1 MQGVLLRQSNS
12 VICHLAL
19 TGMCGIYPCSCID
32 VFVFKAQAG
41 GLAAFQS
48 NPEKLKSAVEF
59 AAACGGFTCSK
70 PGAIAA
76 QPTLE
81 EAQTLMK
88 TAKAAV

>member
-1 MQGVLLRQSNS
+1 MHYVFCLCLSVS
-12 VICHLAL
+12 VI
-19 TGMCGIYPCSCID
+19 I
-32 VFVFKAQAG
+32 VQAG
-41 GLAAFQS
+41 GLSTFQG
-48 NPEKLKSAVEF
+48 NPDKLKSAVEF

>member
-1 MQGVLLRQSNS
+1 MSCFARASVSYVIRRQYLGAMHSA
-12 VICHLAL
+12 HLQ
-19 TGMCGIYPCSCID
+19 PCID
-32 VFVFKAQAG
+32 ASRKAQAG
-41 GLAAFQS
+41 GLASFQS

-81 EAQTLMK
+81 EAHTLMK

>member
-1 MQGVLLRQSNS
+1 MYHVPCLCLSVS
-12 VICHLAL
+12 VI
-19 TGMCGIYPCSCID
+19 T
-32 VFVFKAQAG
+32 VQAG
-41 GLAAFQS
+41 GLSTFQS
-48 NPEKLKSAVEF
+48 NPDKLKSAVEF

>member
-1 MQGVLLRQSNS
+1 MLGAHPS
-12 VICHLAL
+12 
-19 TGMCGIYPCSCID
+19 PCID
-32 VFVFKAQAG
+32 VSVLKAQAG
-41 GLAAFQS
+41 GLASFQS

-76 QPTLE
+76 QPSLE

>member
-1 MQGVLLRQSNS
+1 MHGLPCVYLS
-12 VICHLAL
+12 VYVTI
-19 TGMCGIYPCSCID
+19 
-32 VFVFKAQAG
+32 VQAG
-41 GLAAFQS
+41 GLSTFQS
-48 NPEKLKSAVEF
+48 NPDKLKSAVEF

-81 EAQTLMK
+81 DAQTLMK

>member
-1 MQGVLLRQSNS
+1 MHGAHPGPCINVSVL
-12 VICHLAL
+12 
-19 TGMCGIYPCSCID
+19 
-32 VFVFKAQAG
+32 KAQAG
-41 GLAAFQS
+41 GLASFQS

-76 QPTLE
+76 QPSLE
-81 EAQTLMK
+81 EARTLMK